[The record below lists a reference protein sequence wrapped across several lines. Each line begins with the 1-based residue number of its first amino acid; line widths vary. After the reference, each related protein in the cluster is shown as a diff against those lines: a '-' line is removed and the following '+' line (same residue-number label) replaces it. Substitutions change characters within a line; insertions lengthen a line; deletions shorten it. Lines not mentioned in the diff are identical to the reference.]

1 MFKLKIT
8 VAKHAGFCSGVKK
21 AIEIAEETAK
31 NSGKVYVYGQL
42 VHNERVIKELE
53 KKGVVFVEN
62 MDDIPENSVT
72 ALRAHGEPGT
82 TYEKLKQKNIFGER
96 LKDATCPLVTLV
108 HNIAIKLKNSGYE
121 VIIFGKK
128 NHPEAIGISYFIK
141 GGSTFIVEDP
151 KDAPLVVGYINKNNF
166 GKAAIISQT
175 TMSVNGYKK
184 LIDGINKSFNNKL
197 ENSKK
202 EFSGVHKDKL
212 YEQFKKVELN
222 LKDLSY
228 PFVFADTICNPTKQR
243 QADTEEIAK
252 GADLMIVIG
261 GKNSSNSKELVAK
274 CEEFGVETYFIQS
287 AEQLKKEWFSG
298 KENIGVT
305 AGASTPDIT
314 ITEVVERI
322 KQITNIK

>member
-1 MFKLKIT
+1 MKIIT
-8 VAKHAGFCSGVKK
+8 AKHAGFCSGVKK

-31 NSGKVYVYGQL
+31 NSSKVYVYGQL
-42 VHNERVIKELE
+42 VHNERVIKDLE
-53 KKGVVFVEN
+53 KKGMEFVDDIE
-62 MDDIPENSVT
+62 DIPENSVT
-72 ALRAHGEPGT
+72 VLRAHGEPGT
-82 TYEKLKQKNIFGER
+82 TYEKLKQKNIFGEK

-108 HNIAIKLKNSGYE
+108 HNVAIKLKNNGYE

-151 KDAPLVVGYINKNNF
+151 KDAPLVAGYINKNNF
-166 GKAAIISQT
+166 GKVAIISQT
-175 TMSVNGYKK
+175 TMSVKGYKK
-184 LIDGINKSFNNKL
+184 LIDGINKSFNNKR

-212 YEQFKKVELN
+212 YEQFKKMELN

-228 PFVFADTICNPTKQR
+228 PFVFVDTICNPTKQR
-243 QADTEEIAK
+243 QSDTEEIAK
-252 GADLMIVIG
+252 RADLMVVIG
-261 GKNSSNSKELVAK
+261 GKNSSNSKELAK
-274 CEEFGVETYFIQS
+274 RSKELCKETYFIQS
-287 AEQLKKEWFSG
+287 AEQLKKKWFSG

-314 ITEVVERI
+314 INEVVQKI
-322 KQITNIK
+322 KQITNTK